1 MDNIKDLTHEELI
14 EVYKII
20 EDYIKFLESEL
31 KSNTD
36 QGEEQ

>member
-1 MDNIKDLTHEELI
+1 MDNIENLTFDELI

-20 EDYIKFLESEL
+20 EDYIKFLNGEL
-31 KSNTD
+31 QNYDK

>member
-1 MDNIKDLTHEELI
+1 MDNIESLTFDELI

-20 EDYIKFLESEL
+20 EDYIKFLNGEL
-31 KSNTD
+31 QNYNK